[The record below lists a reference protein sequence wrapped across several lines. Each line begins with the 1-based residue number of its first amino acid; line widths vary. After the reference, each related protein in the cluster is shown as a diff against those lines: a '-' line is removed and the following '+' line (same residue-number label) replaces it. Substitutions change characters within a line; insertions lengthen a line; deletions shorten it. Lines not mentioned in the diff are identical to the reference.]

1 MKYHSKVILLQPS
14 AVPALWQYY
23 DYGTKERNLINDW
36 LSVQPEM
43 VKDLFE
49 SVFKTNRKIN
59 DPKNWIDSRPMEGL
73 LKKEKIGE
81 YRIEHANVQYRL
93 LGIFGH
99 SRKQAVF
106 LIGCTH
112 KMRVYNPH
120 NCLNTAIKRARIV
133 RADQKGIILYERK
146 IQEDI

>member
-73 LKKEKIGE
+73 LKKEKIWE
-81 YRIEHANVQYRL
+81 SRIEHANVQYRL
-93 LGIFGH
+93 LGILVIPE
-99 SRKQAVF
+99 SKLYF
-106 LIGCTH
+106 LLDA
-112 KMRVYNPH
+112 P
-120 NCLNTAIKRARIV
+120 IKCAFTIPTIV
-133 RADQKGIILYERK
+133 
-146 IQEDI
+146 